1 MNRQFPLAGLLR
13 LRRMQE
19 DQAASGLARA
29 NSRSQSMRERR
40 GAARTEL
47 QDSGAAVGSS
57 SALLAIAAARASSQ
71 SMLADL
77 DALAA
82 AAESELATARS
93 EYTEARRQAVGLEK
107 LELRHGAELAVT
119 ELRSEQ
125 GVLDEIAS
133 SSWHRAAGQA
143 TP

>member
-13 LRRMQE
+13 LRKMQE
-19 DQAASGLARA
+19 DQAASGMARA
-29 NSRSQSMRERR
+29 NSRSKTMRDRR
-40 GAARTEL
+40 LAVRTEL
-47 QDSGAAVGSS
+47 GDSGETVGSS

-77 DALAA
+77 DALSA
-82 AAESELATARS
+82 AAEAQLAEARA

-107 LELRHGAELAVT
+107 LEVRHSAELAVAD
-119 ELRSEQ
+119 LRTEQ

-133 SSWHRAAGQA
+133 VSWHRTAGQA
-143 TP
+143 SS